1 MAFIPAADAGTQTI
15 ELGPANVP
23 DAAIEDLAVAAAGW
37 FPSALAAL

>member
-23 DAAIEDLAVAAAGW
+23 GAAIDDLAVSASGW
-37 FPSALAAL
+37 FPSVLSAL